1 MLYLLFYIIV
11 DLIIP
16 RAGYDT
22 FEGHMFDT
30 PAVDASLFNMIEYI
44 NLHV

>member
-22 FEGHMFDT
+22 